1 MFPLRKRKL
10 PSSIRV
16 RFPWRRALIPTVLAT
31 AFVINAVCHAPPHP
45 PRSATA
51 PASVGPAAIIDW
63 NRYHDKTFT
72 VTRVID
78 GDTFDIDVP
87 DSGSATTR
95 IRLWGVDTP
104 ELAHF
109 GKPVMHFGP
118 EAADFARE
126 TLAGRSVHIVLSPKQ
141 TRGKFGRLLAYV
153 YLERGGRMFNEMLLE
168 KGYAYA
174 DLRFPHH
181 YFDQFAAADRRARRA
196 GVGMWADIALEQMP
210 AWKQRFEKKREED
223 RKP

>member
-1 MFPLRKRKL
+1 MSPLRRRKL
-10 PSSIRV
+10 PPSV
-16 RFPWRRALIPTVLAT
+16 HVPWPWRKALVPTILAV
-31 AFVINAVCHAPPHP
+31 AFFVNAVCDAPRRGGSPI
-45 PRSATA
+45 TA
-51 PASVGPAAIIDW
+51 PAEVAPAAVVDW
-63 NRYHDKTFT
+63 NRYHDKSFA
-72 VTRVID
+72 VTKVVD
-78 GDTFDIDVP
+78 GDTIDIDVL

-118 EAADFARE
+118 EAAAFAKE
-126 TLAGRSVHIVLSPKQ
+126 TLTGRSVHIVLSPKQ

-153 YLERGGRMFNEMLLE
+153 YLERSGRMFNEMLLE
-168 KGYAYA
+168 QGYAYA

-181 YFDQFAAADRRARRA
+181 YADQFAAADRRARRA
-196 GVGMWADIALEQMP
+196 GIGLWANITLEKMP
-210 AWKQRFEKKREED
+210 AWKQRFEKKQSEK